1 MKLVNTVLLLAGE
14 EQHPATVDLCCI
26 DLYTGVLET
35 MKLGAVATYVLD
47 ESGVELLQAAQ
58 APAGVLEPVEPVLLS
73 RKLWASCQ
81 VVMISDGVLEALPGE
96 DKEQVMKE
104 YLEDA
109 KGGDPQELAEDI
121 LEFAMSFGQENRD
134 DMTVLT
140 AQVWKRDMNR

>member
-1 MKLVNTVLLLAGE
+1 M
-14 EQHPATVDLCCI
+14 
-26 DLYTGVLET
+26 
-35 MKLGAVATYVLD
+35 
-47 ESGVELLQAAQ
+47 
-58 APAGVLEPVEPVLLS
+58 S

-140 AQVWKRDMNR
+140 AQVWKRDINR